1 MSEPSDFKKDLEHLT
16 ELIKDIQFAMLTTTD
31 DDGSLRSRPMA
42 LQQDDFDGTLYFFT
56 YGTSHKVFEV
66 RQNHQVNVSFSRPD
80 RQSYVS
86 LSGEASL
93 SRDKVKM
100 ENLWNPALMAWF
112 PKGLDEPDIA
122 LLQIEVSKAE
132 YWDAP
137 NNVIAHA
144 VGFVKTAVL
153 GQKPQSGEDKQL
165 DFEAGVSKSAS

>member
-1 MSEPSDFKKDLEHLT
+1 MSEPSNFKKDLEHLT
-16 ELIKDIQFAMLTTTD
+16 ELIKDIQFAMLTTID

-42 LQQDDFDGTLYFFT
+42 LQQEDFDGTLYFFT

-80 RQSYVS
+80 RQNYVS
-86 LSGEASL
+86 LSGEATL

-100 ENLWNPALMAWF
+100 ENLWNPALNAWF

-144 VGFVKTAVL
+144 VGFLKTNVL
-153 GQKPQSGEDKQL
+153 GQEPQSGEDKQL